1 MSEKRLYSGNKLIH
15 RTGILPCI
23 QLRLS
28 KALSLIHV
36 STMMSKMNF
45 RRGKREIPS
54 RAVGHLGCSVSPL
67 GVVF

>member
-1 MSEKRLYSGNKLIH
+1 MSEKRLYSGNKLFH
-15 RTGILPCI
+15 RTGILSCI

-36 STMMSKMNF
+36 STMMSKMNS

-54 RAVGHLGCSVSPL
+54 RAVGHPGCSVSPL